1 MRLYILPKLNYVD
14 IYLNIPGDY
23 VSFGLDTLRDLNL
36 TPEQLQK
43 GEGAPVLVQ
52 LAHLKSY
59 EHMGI
64 GVARSVF

>member
-1 MRLYILPKLNYVD
+1 M
-14 IYLNIPGDY
+14 PGDY
-23 VSFGLDTLRDLNL
+23 VSFRIDTSRDPSLS
-36 TPEQLQK
+36 TEQQDK

-64 GVARSVF
+64 GTARWGEDYEGQIA